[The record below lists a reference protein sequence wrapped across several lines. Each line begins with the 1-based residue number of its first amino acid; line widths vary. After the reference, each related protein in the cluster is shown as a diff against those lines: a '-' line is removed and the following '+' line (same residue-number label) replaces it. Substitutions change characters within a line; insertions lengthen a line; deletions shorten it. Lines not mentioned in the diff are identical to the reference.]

1 MKKIAF
7 TLAGL
12 LVIML
17 TGCGEGSST
26 SSPTT
31 QNVNNNGTPPATSNP
46 VDARGLTQFP
56 AVPAI
61 PE

>member
-1 MKKIAF
+1 MKKIAL

-17 TGCGEGSST
+17 TGCEEGSST
-26 SSPTT
+26 SNPTT
-31 QNVNNNGTPPATSNP
+31 QNVDNGTPPVTSNP
-46 VDARGLTQFP
+46 VNARGLTQFP